1 MTSEFKIQF
10 LTTAQTLK
18 LRRSVLKP
26 HLSEPECVLPGD
38 YKASTSHLGLV
49 SKSDEYLKDPL
60 EIFCVVT
67 FIHQSHPELSAQHS
81 YRLRG
86 MATDPQYQGRGF
98 GRDLVNYGLEYLRT
112 QESCDLVWCDAR
124 ENAFAFYEKLGF
136 NFHGPMFE
144 VPHTGPHK
152 VMYKRLI
159 PR

>member
-1 MTSEFKIQF
+1 MMTPEFKIQF

-18 LRRSVLKP
+18 LRRSVLRP
-26 HLSEPECVLPGD
+26 HMSEQECVFPGD

-49 SKSDEYLKDPL
+49 SKSTNPL
-60 EIFCVVT
+60 EVLCVVT
-67 FIHQSHPELSAQHS
+67 FIQQTFPDLPAKNS

-86 MATDPQYQGRGF
+86 MATDPKYQGHGF
-98 GRDLVNYGLEYLRT
+98 GRDVVNYGLEYLRAN
-112 QESCDLVWCDAR
+112 ENCDLVWCDAR
-124 ENAFAFYEKLGF
+124 ESAFTFYEKLGF
-136 NFHGPMFE
+136 IFHGPMFE

>member
-1 MTSEFKIQF
+1 MITDFKIQF

-26 HLSEPECVLPGD
+26 HLSEQESILPGD
-38 YKASTSHLGLV
+38 YKATTSHLGLV
-49 SKSDEYLKDPL
+49 SIKHPL
-60 EIFCVVT
+60 EVLCVAT
-67 FIHQSHPELSAQHS
+67 FIHESFPELPAKHS

-86 MATDPQYQGRGF
+86 MATDPKHQGHGL
-98 GRDLVNYGLEYLRT
+98 GRDVVNYGLEYLRAN
-112 QESCDLVWCDAR
+112 EECDLVWCHAR
-124 ENAFAFYEKLGF
+124 ESAFTFYEKLGF
-136 NFHGPMFE
+136 TLHGPMFN